1 MQAKWH
7 PWRDL
12 CMKDTQKWLDDFHL
26 NVCIDSDSKTTIKK
40 NESGK
45 KKGSECLKSV
55 PRIPAP
61 HEWHTHARFTCTLV
75 VLGYSTTTTGKGLGQ
90 TRDSAELPFKECSGI
105 KNKTNRNKTKQK
117 NPNQNPLPS
126 LWGFY
131 TVFFLTT
138 ITSHASYTNKKS
150 LDSGGQKSL
159 SIFIY
164 FERFQFFSGLMNTHL
179 AFHFSWATAITW
191 YKQKSS
197 CMLKHYKTYKKPHAI
212 HFVGIICKAS

>member
-1 MQAKWH
+1 MTSLKGFVHERHSEVVGWLSSQCLYWFRLKDH
-7 PWRDL
+7 YKKK
-12 CMKDTQKWLDDFHL
+12 MK
-26 NVCIDSDSKTTIKK
+26 V
-40 NESGK
+40 EK

-61 HEWHTHARFTCTLV
+61 HEWHTHARFTFTLA

-150 LDSGGQKSL
+150 
-159 SIFIY
+159 
-164 FERFQFFSGLMNTHL
+164 
-179 AFHFSWATAITW
+179 
-191 YKQKSS
+191 
-197 CMLKHYKTYKKPHAI
+197 
-212 HFVGIICKAS
+212 